1 MMWAEGIKA
10 VAVGVA
16 AVGSSMVGGAVG
28 SEVVTQNAAASQ
40 FIVSFTDIVTLATF
54 ITGPPTMVMLLAW
67 KFIYSRID
75 KLGVQI
81 DAEMT
86 DHIKQWHTNGDD

>member
-1 MMWAEGIKA
+1 MVSI
-10 VAVGVA
+10 GVA
-16 AVGSSMVGGAVG
+16 AVGSSVVGGAFG
-28 SEVVTQNAAASQ
+28 TEVVTQGLAGQS